1 MKFSYKFTNLCGTVF
16 KCGNVCYSADGNVL
30 YSPVG
35 NRVSVF
41 DLVNH
46 TSYTL
51 PMETRMDISRICVS
65 NNGRF
70 MIAVDVEGKAV
81 FVNLKKRV
89 VLYRFAFAKPV
100 TDIQFSPDD
109 SLIAVT
115 MERKL
120 QLWWTPSEKRHFAP
134 LELYLEIGRHYDT
147 IKSVRWSHDG
157 EYLVTASA
165 DMNVRIF
172 SVGNKYGFV
181 PVLLTGHRGSIVG
194 AYFTEDDHSIVSV
207 AEDGAVFV
215 WEWKPVS
222 DEEWEKQMRYQ

>member
-147 IKSVRWSHDG
+147 INSRQKCQSALRKMSAACVKS
-157 EYLVTASA
+157 
-165 DMNVRIF
+165 
-172 SVGNKYGFV
+172 
-181 PVLLTGHRGSIVG
+181 P
-194 AYFTEDDHSIVSV
+194 
-207 AEDGAVFV
+207 
-215 WEWKPVS
+215 
-222 DEEWEKQMRYQ
+222 